1 MTHDGRNPA
10 MYVYVAAVIAAGTGV
25 LALTAA
31 GVRGVE
37 PLGPR
42 PLVFAVLT
50 ALLVV
55 AELFPLAWLSSRDGG
70 ELTASWTFSLGLLLV
85 APAGVALP
93 VIAVVGAALELR
105 NGKPLV
111 RVTFNTAQ
119 VVLSLAA
126 AELVLRSAASRRVLW
141 TGEGPGVRW
150 VALVVVA
157 GMVAVIVNAVLA
169 CIVLALSHQLPILS
183 VARDAASADWA
194 LDLLLI
200 ALTPVTVVVAAR
212 SFVVFP
218 LLLTVVAGVYLS
230 ARIGLSHRHE
240 ATHDLL
246 TGLPNRRMFFRQAE
260 ISLKGAESRGR
271 QLAVL
276 VVDLDGFKEINDR
289 LGHAVGDLAL
299 RHVAARLVSRR
310 RSTDLVARLGGDE
323 FVVLLGGAMDAAL
336 ASSLAEALRAALRE
350 PLDVDGVPVTVGGSV
365 GLALYP
371 DHGEDIDTLLAH
383 ADAAMYQAKSTRS
396 GVGVYDGDRD
406 RNGPTRLGVLA
417 ELRNALGDDHQL
429 FCVYQPK
436 IDLRSG
442 LVNGVEALIRWRH
455 PTRGV
460 LAAGL
465 FMPIAEQ
472 TELMEQLTMRVLRDA
487 VAQAASWRAAGFDV
501 PVSINVSGIESAR
514 HSMS

>member
-1 MTHDGRNPA
+1 M
-10 MYVYVAAVIAAGTGV
+10 IAAGTVV
-25 LALTAA
+25 LACSLAS
-31 GVRGVE
+31 VRSAE
-37 PLGPR
+37 PLGPQ
-42 PLVFAVLT
+42 PVLFAVLA

-70 ELTASWTFSLGLLLV
+70 ELTASWTFSLGMLLV

-93 VIAVVGAALELR
+93 VIAVVGAVLELR
-105 NGKPLV
+105 HRKPFV
-111 RVTFNTAQ
+111 RVAFNSAQ

-126 AELVLRSAASRRVLW
+126 ATLVLESATARDALW
-141 TGEGPGVRW
+141 SGGGPDVRW
-150 VALVVVA
+150 VVLVVVA
-157 GMVAVIVNAVLA
+157 GMVAVLVNAVLA
-169 CIVLALSHQLPILS
+169 CVVLALSHQLPILG

-260 ISLKGAESRGR
+260 ISMKGAESRQR

-310 RSTDLVARLGGDE
+310 RSTDIVARLGGDE
-323 FVVLLGGAMDAAL
+323 FVVLLGGVMDAEL
-336 ASSLAEALRAALRE
+336 AASLAEALRAALRE

-371 DHGEDIDTLLAH
+371 AHGEDTEGDAE
-383 ADAAMYQAKSTRS
+383 DAADPAAAEA
-396 GVGVYDGDRD
+396 
-406 RNGPTRLGVLA
+406 RLVA
-417 ELRNALGDDHQL
+417 ERTLG
-429 FCVYQPK
+429 
-436 IDLRSG
+436 
-442 LVNGVEALIRWRH
+442 
-455 PTRGV
+455 
-460 LAAGL
+460 
-465 FMPIAEQ
+465 
-472 TELMEQLTMRVLRDA
+472 
-487 VAQAASWRAAGFDV
+487 
-501 PVSINVSGIESAR
+501 
-514 HSMS
+514 